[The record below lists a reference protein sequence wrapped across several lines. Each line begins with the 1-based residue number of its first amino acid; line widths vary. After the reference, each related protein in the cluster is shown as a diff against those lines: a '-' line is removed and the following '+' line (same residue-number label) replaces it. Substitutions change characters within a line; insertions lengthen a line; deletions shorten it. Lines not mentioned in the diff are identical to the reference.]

1 MTADDPT
8 LDSGYRRPGRPGLS
22 QTQVDRAAD
31 ALLQQGHR
39 PSVEKVRAAIGGSP
53 NTLAPLLDDW
63 WRRLAAR
70 VKVGAGAFE
79 RLPGSLAQ
87 IAEAFFLHALEEAR
101 RIAGQEE
108 RRERD
113 ALVREQQSVEVRSHL
128 LSLREQEL
136 QARLEDRERAVT
148 ALELQVRDQ
157 TVLLRKLQAAREA
170 AERRVEAFEAE
181 RMQTLA
187 RVARKATAPRP
198 AARRAA
204 AARKV
209 RGKVARRKPVKPK
222 PKVKPRAR
230 R

>member
-1 MTADDPT
+1 MKMTEKDPL
-8 LDSGYRRPGRPGLS
+8 LDSDYRRPGRPGLS

-31 ALLQQGHR
+31 ALLHQGQR
-39 PSVEKVRAAIGGSP
+39 PSIEKVRAAIGGSP

-70 VKVGAGAFE
+70 VKVGSGAFE

-101 RIAGQEE
+101 RIARQEE

-113 ALVREQQSVEVRSHL
+113 ALVRDQQSVEVRSHL

-148 ALELQVRDQ
+148 ALDLQVRDQ

-170 AERRVEAFEAE
+170 AEHRVEALEAE
-181 RMQTLA
+181 RRRAVA
-187 RVARKATAPRP
+187 RVTRKAKAPRP
-198 AARRAA
+198 KAPRKARAA
-204 AARKV
+204 A
-209 RGKVARRKPVKPK
+209 ARRKPVKA
-222 PKVKPRAR
+222 KVR
-230 R
+230 RVRR

>member
-1 MTADDPT
+1 MTADDLP
-8 LDSGYRRPGRPGLS
+8 LDSGYRRSGRPGLS

-31 ALLQQGHR
+31 ALLQQGQR
-39 PSVEKVRAAIGGSP
+39 PSIEKIRAAIGGSP

-70 VKVGAGAFE
+70 VKVGSGAFE

-113 ALVREQQSVEVRSHL
+113 ALVRDQQSVEVRSHL

-170 AERRVEAFEAE
+170 AEHRIEAFEAE
-181 RMQTLA
+181 RTRALARATRKVTAPRRKAPRKARQA
-187 RVARKATAPRP
+187 RVAA
-198 AARRAA
+198 
-204 AARKV
+204 
-209 RGKVARRKPVKPK
+209 ARRKPVKA
-222 PKVKPRAR
+222 KVRRAR

>member
-1 MTADDPT
+1 MKMIADDP
-8 LDSGYRRPGRPGLS
+8 SPNPGYRRPGRPGLS
-22 QTQVDRAAD
+22 QTHVDRAAD
-31 ALLQQGHR
+31 ALLQQGLR
-39 PSVEKVRAAIGGSP
+39 PSIEKLRAAIGGSP

-70 VKVGAGAFE
+70 VEVGAGAFE

-101 RIAGQEE
+101 RIARQEE

-113 ALVREQQSVEVRSHL
+113 ALVRDQQSVEVRSHL

-136 QARLEDRERAVT
+136 QARLADRERAVT

-170 AERRVEAFEAE
+170 AERRIEAFEAE
-181 RMQTLA
+181 RTQALA
-187 RVARKATAPRP
+187 RVTRKA
-198 AARRAA
+198 AARRPTVP
-204 AARKV
+204 RKV
-209 RGKVARRKPVKPK
+209 RVAAARRKPVKAK
-222 PKVKPRAR
+222 TQR
-230 R
+230 RRR

>member
-1 MTADDPT
+1 MKMTEKDPL
-8 LDSGYRRPGRPGLS
+8 LDSDYRRPGRPGLS

-31 ALLQQGHR
+31 ALLHQGQR
-39 PSVEKVRAAIGGSP
+39 PSIEKVRAAIGGSP

-70 VKVGAGAFE
+70 VKVGSGAFE

-101 RIAGQEE
+101 RIARQEE

-113 ALVREQQSVEVRSHL
+113 ALVRDQQSVEVRSHL
-128 LSLREQEL
+128 LTLREQEL

-148 ALELQVRDQ
+148 ALDLQVRDQ

-170 AERRVEAFEAE
+170 AEHRVEALEAE
-181 RMQTLA
+181 RRRAVA
-187 RVARKATAPRP
+187 RVTRKAKAPRP
-198 AARRAA
+198 KAPRKARAA
-204 AARKV
+204 A
-209 RGKVARRKPVKPK
+209 ARRKPVKA
-222 PKVKPRAR
+222 KVR
-230 R
+230 RVRR